1 MALQINPSLTGS
13 TARLELV
20 GELDGK
26 IAPAVRDAVD
36 KLLAGS
42 PHALILEVAEL
53 TFMSSAGLR
62 VLIFAK
68 QKQPSLKIYVVKPQ
82 APVID
87 TLRKTGFYDGVYV
100 TETEPDLGTAAS

>member
-1 MALQINPSLTGS
+1 MALEINPSLTGK

-26 IAPAVRDAVD
+26 IAPSVRDAVD
-36 KLLAGS
+36 KLLASS
-42 PHALILEVAEL
+42 PSTLVLNVADL

-68 QKQPSLKIYVVKPQ
+68 QKQPNLKIYVVKPQ

-87 TLRKTGFYDGVYV
+87 TLKKTGFYDGVYV
-100 TETEPDLGTAAS
+100 TETEPDLGTATA